1 MKWLNGSEIRSVL
14 TVCFVVFVIMAG
26 SAQLADA
33 DDFEGMRPIADAGT
47 PRYAATD
54 PVQLDGTDS
63 YDPDNSDPLRYMWQ
77 QISGPSVV
85 ISDANTATPTIS
97 GFIQTEEIQECE
109 FELVVNDGELTSLPD
124 TVKVIIVPNLGDS
137 TWELENPPFD
147 PDKPTIIYFDGG
159 SCLTGA
165 GGGIWGQPSW
175 LAKANLIS
183 FYGLEGPGNIP
194 PNYVPD
200 SAARPPTYYRCGDII
215 IAYLSSVAPDYKQPI
230 QTIGWSTGGQP
241 AIDVGIRLNMT
252 YADARYAVNRV
263 TFLDVTCRNYASS
276 VAEYLASMV
285 DGEQCW
291 LDAYVSVRGSFHP
304 SVLNVEFPGTDLD
317 FPEDWYRMSLGAG
330 NLIKFNN
337 GVIAGAYWSVI
348 GPGKNL
354 QLASTPDTQT
364 YKFRWSENSYP
375 PQFPIGYIDFYD
387 EAEHPGRLPE
397 PVTLVGPADGAAV
410 DANGVVLSCEESEN
424 AIGYQLLF
432 GPDPYHMVYLFSDT
446 PTPPAESV
454 TAFPFEQCWWTVK
467 AYDRYGSTIYADPLR
482 IYAETVSP
490 QTIENVKTGQRYVS
504 IKQAINDAHPCDEI
518 VVGPGAYQ
526 YLENINFKGKNLIV
540 RSTDPNDSNIVAA
553 TVINGGHRYSV
564 ATFSGGEDANCVL
577 AGFKITGGI
586 VGISCRDASPT
597 IRNCTIE
604 SSGPNAI
611 EFWYGYEPPT
621 IIDCSILGQIVGV
634 NDPRLI
640 AHWALDETEGD
651 IAHDRVGDCN
661 GTLVGGPIWQPTGG
675 MVAGALSFDGIDDYV
690 STPFVLNPADGVY
703 STEVNAWING
713 NFSVFAWV
721 KGGGPG
727 QVVISQANGANWL
740 LADPAEGKL
749 MTELRSNGGLAAALM
764 SNFVITDGLWHRV
777 GFVRDGIN
785 RILYVDDVEV
795 ATDTQ
800 GGLEG
805 SAGGLYI
812 GAGKGLEAG
821 SFWTGLID
829 DVRIY
834 NRAVA
839 P

>member
-1 MKWLNGSEIRSVL
+1 MKWLNGSKSRL
-14 TVCFVVFVIMAG
+14 MLLGFVAGLVFISQNV
-26 SAQLADA
+26 SAANTNQA
-33 DDFEGMRPIADAGT
+33 PIADAGSS
-47 PRYAATD
+47 RYAAAD
-54 PVQLDGTDS
+54 PVQLDGTSS
-63 YDPDNSDPLRYMWQ
+63 YDPDNSGTLNYAWR
-77 QISGPSVV
+77 QIDGPSVV
-85 ISDANTATPTIS
+85 ITDANTATPTVS
-97 GFIQTEEIQECE
+97 SFVQTEEIQECE
-109 FELVVNDGELTSLPD
+109 FELVVNGGELTSLPD

-147 PDKPTIIYFDGG
+147 PDKATIIYFDGG
-159 SCLTGA
+159 NCLTG
-165 GGGIWGQPSW
+165 GGTWDRPSW

-183 FYGLEGPGNIP
+183 FYGLEGPGNVP

-200 SAARPPTYYRCGDII
+200 SAARPPTYYRCGDMII
-215 IAYLSSVAPDYKQPI
+215 VYLSSVAPDYKQPI
-230 QTIGWSTGGQP
+230 QTMGWSTGGQP
-241 AIDVGIRLNMT
+241 AIDVGIHLNMT

-304 SVLNVEFPGTDLD
+304 SVLNVEFPGTHHG
-317 FPEDWYRMSLGAG
+317 FPEDWYGMSLGMSLGAS

-364 YKFRWSENSYP
+364 YKFRWNENSYP
-375 PQFPIGYIDFYD
+375 PQFPMGYIDFYD

-424 AIGYQLLF
+424 AVGYQLLF

-446 PTPPAESV
+446 PTPPAGLV
-454 TAFPFEQCWWTVK
+454 TTFPFEQCWWTVK

-490 QTIENVKTGQRYVS
+490 QTIENVITGQRYVS
-504 IKQAINDAHPCDEI
+504 IQQAINDAHPGDEI
-518 VVGPGAYQ
+518 VVGSGAYQ

-540 RSTDPNDSNIVAA
+540 RSTDPNDSDIVAA

-564 ATFSGGEDANCVL
+564 ATFSGGEDASCVL
-577 AGFKITGGI
+577 AGFTITGGI

-597 IRNCTIE
+597 IRNCIIG
-604 SSGPNAI
+604 SNRPNAI

-621 IIDCSILGQIVGV
+621 IIDCTILGQIVGV

-661 GTLVGGPIWQPTGG
+661 GTLVGGPIWQPMGG

-690 STPFVLNPADGVY
+690 STPFVLNPADGVFD
-703 STEVNAWING
+703 SSINAWING

-727 QVVISQANGANWL
+727 QVVISQVNGANWL

-800 GGLEG
+800 GNLEG
-805 SAGGLYI
+805 SDGGLHI
-812 GAGKGLEAG
+812 SAGRNLDPG
-821 SFWTGLID
+821 SFWSGLID

-834 NRAVA
+834 NRAVT